1 MCSVLRSAPVG
12 ATRPADSAAGIS
24 VLRSAP
30 VGANVLVDSTT
41 GVSCHNV
48 DSRRVE
54 RTKSAPIRNV
64 IGVSCN
70 HYVIDVSH
78 AAWWHQATHNTNIV
92 MPNGMQPLLNK
103 LLNTFLSMFPKFQK
117 LPVSSL

>member
-1 MCSVLRSAPVG
+1 MCSVFCSAPVG
-12 ATRPADSAAGIS
+12 ATRPADSTAGIS

-41 GVSCHNV
+41 GVGCHNV

-70 HYVIDVSH
+70 YVIDVSH
-78 AAWWHQATHNTNIV
+78 AAWCHQATHNTNIV
-92 MPNGMQPLLNK
+92 MQNGMQPLWNK
-103 LLNTFLSMFPKFQK
+103 LLNTFLTMFPKFQK